1 MAGDAH
7 HPSRG
12 RAMLL
17 LLLFVLQ
24 IPSLLGS
31 RSAYA
36 PGAVVVDP
44 AAATAEAGGRR
55 LLGPVPA
62 VHHEQQSVE
71 VVVRG
76 NVAPHPRSVKRR
88 GRRSGGGG
96 GSAFM
101 NAASKHQVPSGANP
115 DSN

>member
-17 LLLFVLQ
+17 LLLFVTQ

-44 AAATAEAGGRR
+44 AAATAAAGGRR
-55 LLGPVPA
+55 LPGPVPA
-62 VHHEQQSVE
+62 VHEQQSVE
-71 VVVRG
+71 VVLKG
-76 NVAPHPRSVKRR
+76 NVAPHPRSVERR
-88 GRRSGGGG
+88 VRGTRSGG

-101 NAASKHQVPSGANP
+101 NAVSKHQVPSGANP